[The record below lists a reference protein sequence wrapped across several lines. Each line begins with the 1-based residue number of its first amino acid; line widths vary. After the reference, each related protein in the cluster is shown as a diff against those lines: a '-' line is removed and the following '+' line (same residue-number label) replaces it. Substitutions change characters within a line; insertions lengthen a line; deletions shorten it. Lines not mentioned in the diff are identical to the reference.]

1 MKKAI
6 LTALIISL
14 MLVGCAIVEGS
25 GSNSAEIDQVQQESV
40 LKAYQ
45 SSETTPKNKSLSLPE
60 EINLS
65 EDGDLLKVE
74 RVTKDSI
81 FLGFAQK

>member
-14 MLVGCAIVEGS
+14 MLIGCAIAEGS
-25 GSNSAEIDQVQQESV
+25 GSNSAEIDQAQHESI

-45 SSETTPKNKSLSLPE
+45 LSETSQT
-60 EINLS
+60 
-65 EDGDLLKVE
+65 
-74 RVTKDSI
+74 
-81 FLGFAQK
+81 AQK

>member
-14 MLVGCAIVEGS
+14 MLIGCAIVEGS
-25 GSNSAEIDQVQQESV
+25 GSNSAEIDQAQQESV

-45 SSETTPKNKSLSLPE
+45 LSETTPKNKGLSLPE

-65 EDGDLLKVE
+65 EEGDFLKVE

-81 FLGFAQK
+81 YLGFAQK

>member
-14 MLVGCAIVEGS
+14 MLIGCAIVEGNE
-25 GSNSAEIDQVQQESV
+25 SNSAEIDQAQQESI

-45 SSETTPKNKSLSLPE
+45 
-60 EINLS
+60 LS
-65 EDGDLLKVE
+65 EKPQ
-74 RVTKDSI
+74 T
-81 FLGFAQK
+81 AQK

>member
-25 GSNSAEIDQVQQESV
+25 GSNSAEIDQAQQESV

-45 SSETTPKNKSLSLPE
+45 LSETTQASQE
-60 EINLS
+60 
-65 EDGDLLKVE
+65 
-74 RVTKDSI
+74 
-81 FLGFAQK
+81 

>member
-6 LTALIISL
+6 LTALIISI
-14 MLVGCAIVEGS
+14 MLIGCAIVEGS
-25 GSNSAEIDQVQQESV
+25 GSNSAEIDQAQQESV

>member
-14 MLVGCAIVEGS
+14 MLIGCAIVEGS
-25 GSNSAEIDQVQQESV
+25 GSNSAEIDKAQQESV

-45 SSETTPKNKSLSLPE
+45 LSETTQ
-60 EINLS
+60 
-65 EDGDLLKVE
+65 
-74 RVTKDSI
+74 T
-81 FLGFAQK
+81 AQE

>member
-6 LTALIISL
+6 LTALIISI
-14 MLVGCAIVEGS
+14 MLIGCAIVEGS
-25 GSNSAEIDQVQQESV
+25 GSNSAEIDQAQQESV

-45 SSETTPKNKSLSLPE
+45 SSETSPKNKGLSLPE
-60 EINLS
+60 EINMAES
-65 EDGDLLKVE
+65 GDLLKVE